1 MALLVRVPAGAIRY
15 EVPAGG
21 TAYRADF
28 TILARIKDE
37 KGEVVR
43 KASQPYR
50 LTGPASEVG
59 AARAGDVL
67 FFRSP
72 DLPPGRYSVEYVVYD
87 AVADRA
93 GVGTMRVE
101 VPPAAPNML
110 RVSDLFIVHRAE
122 KADAQVAPENPL
134 RLGDVLLYPN
144 LGEPFVAG
152 QNQSI
157 PVFVSVLPSPSHG
170 PLAARLAI
178 ARDRQ
183 TLAEVP
189 LALEPP
195 DETGRI
201 AQVSRISI
209 ATLPPGAYA
218 VVVSVSD
225 GASTQ
230 FRSVK
235 FEVVA
240 APGH

>member
-1 MALLVRVPAGAIRY
+1 M
-15 EVPAGG
+15 
-21 TAYRADF
+21 
-28 TILARIKDE
+28 
-37 KGEVVR
+37 
-43 KASQPYR
+43 
-50 LTGPASEVG
+50 
-59 AARAGDVL
+59 
-67 FFRSP
+67 
-72 DLPPGRYSVEYVVYD
+72 
-87 AVADRA
+87 
-93 GVGTMRVE
+93 E

-122 KADAQVAPENPL
+122 KADAQAAPDHPL

-152 QNQSI
+152 RDQAI
-157 PVFVSVLPSPSHG
+157 PVFLSVLPPPNHG
-170 PLAARLAI
+170 PLTARLAI

-189 LALEPP
+189 LALEAP
-195 DETGRI
+195 DQTGRI

-235 FEVVA
+235 FEVIA
-240 APGH
+240 APEP